1 MRQLIPMTPKHRQ
14 HQRQV
19 GITLVESLVA
29 IVIASLGILGI
40 LGVQMRTLSDTS
52 TTVRRAQAVRLI
64 EDFGERLKTNPNAM
78 SNIAA
83 FTSAFNNN
91 PAIPTGVAGCSTVGN
106 GCNATQLAAY
116 DLAAWKQSVRDTLPL
131 GQASIF
137 TPPAEAGVAAGQRRQ
152 LGVMIAWRESERL
165 IKADD
170 EVAYKGYTDDL
181 DATKVR
187 ASNGS
192 LSLGGG
198 TDQATNACPDNF
210 TCHLQYIP
218 VAGRCAPY
226 APGANAPAY
235 YCSGP

>member
-1 MRQLIPMTPKHRQ
+1 MRQLNHMNPNQ
-14 HQRQV
+14 LQYQRQR

-64 EDFGERLKTNPNAM
+64 EDLGERMKTNPNAM

-83 FTSAFNNN
+83 YTSAFSNN
-91 PAIPTGVAGCSTVGN
+91 PPTPTGAAGCATVGN
-106 GCNATQLAAY
+106 GCNATQLATY
-116 DLAAWKQSVRDTLPL
+116 DLAAWKQSVRNTLPL

-152 LGVMIAWRESERL
+152 LGVMIAWRENERDTT
-165 IKADD
+165 A
-170 EVAYKGYTDDL
+170 AYKDDI

-187 ASNGS
+187 ASDGS
-192 LSLGGG
+192 LSIGGG
-198 TDQATNACPDNF
+198 ADQNTNACPDNF
-210 TCHLQYIP
+210 ICHLQYIP

-226 APGANAPAY
+226 APGTNAPAY
-235 YCSGP
+235 YCPGP